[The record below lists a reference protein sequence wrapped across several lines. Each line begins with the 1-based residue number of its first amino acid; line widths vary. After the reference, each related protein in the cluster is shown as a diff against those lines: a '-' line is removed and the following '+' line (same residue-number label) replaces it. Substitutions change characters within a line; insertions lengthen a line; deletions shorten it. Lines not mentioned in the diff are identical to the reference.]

1 MAMGMLY
8 TLDIKALGKGVRA
21 MRCAGCGAEVI
32 LTNVVPEN
40 TVAVPGFEHHTFIC
54 LGCHSTV
61 RRVVFMRHGREEAPK
76 SPPNLFDQVMAR
88 VRGY

>member
-8 TLDIKALGKGVRA
+8 PLDIKALGKGVRA

-40 TVAVPGFEHHTFIC
+40 TVAVRFFGGVPRLVVPDKKQFQR
-54 LGCHSTV
+54 S
-61 RRVVFMRHGREEAPK
+61 RRWR
-76 SPPNLFDQVMAR
+76 
-88 VRGY
+88 

>member
-40 TVAVPGFEHHTFIC
+40 TVAVPGFEHQTC
-54 LGCHSTV
+54 LLG
-61 RRVVFMRHGREEAPK
+61 MP
-76 SPPNLFDQVMAR
+76 
-88 VRGY
+88 